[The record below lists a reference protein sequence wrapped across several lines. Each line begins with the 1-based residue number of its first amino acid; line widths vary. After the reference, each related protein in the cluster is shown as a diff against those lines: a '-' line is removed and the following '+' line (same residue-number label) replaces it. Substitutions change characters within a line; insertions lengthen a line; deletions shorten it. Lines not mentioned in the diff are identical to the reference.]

1 MPRAY
6 TKSGSI
12 EKYESG
18 QWATPVWSSSNK
30 GVKGTITGPDS
41 NGNYT
46 VNAPS
51 GYVSGGSEI
60 SCTTK
65 YGGKTKV
72 FSFKSK
78 TLNDY
83 QPYIDFGIDTSTSAG
98 DTRYITLWA
107 SFNENLPRDVT
118 IHYQG
123 SVPFSGRF
131 TSNDIYYSGTES
143 IKDFSYVCGKGKS
156 SFKQYIGNLPQP
168 SVFHL
173 DNADFSKITYTLS
186 W

>member
-18 QWATPVWSSSNK
+18 QWATPVWSSSN
-30 GVKGTITGPDS
+30 KGTITGPDS

-65 YGGKTKV
+65 YGGVSKV
-72 FSFKSK
+72 FWFHK
-78 TLNDY
+78 D
-83 QPYIDFGIDTSTSAG
+83 QPTTCHI
-98 DTRYITLWA
+98 
-107 SFNENLPRDVT
+107 
-118 IHYQG
+118 QG
-123 SVPFSGRF
+123 SALYLNGRTTCQITIEYYLNSDTTNCTWYFS
-131 TSNDIYYSGTES
+131 S
-143 IKDFSYVCGKGKS
+143 GKS
-156 SFKQYIGNLPQP
+156 ISGYVTMTNGSHSVSATATQSEASNTLTSF
-168 SVFHL
+168 S
-173 DNADFSKITYTLS
+173 LS
-186 W
+186 GYSEGQIVNGYRLVYNIRH